1 MRLNKKEIIKAKV
14 YRKLQLCKVAV
25 NMFFLCFFLFYSLIT
40 SIVIKNGQNID
51 CLMQNKKNT
60 IYVI

>member
-25 NMFFLCFFLFYSLIT
+25 NMFFLCVFLFYSLIT

-51 CLMQNKKNT
+51 CLMQN
-60 IYVI
+60 

>member
-25 NMFFLCFFLFYSLIT
+25 NMFFLCVFILLSNYKYS
-40 SIVIKNGQNID
+40 D
-51 CLMQNKKNT
+51 KKWT
-60 IYVI
+60 KY